1 MRLKISTKALD
12 DHESRLYG
20 HDDSTDTV
28 LVHQDRVGA
37 TYTIIKRT
45 KTITT
50 VEISAEAIAD
60 FLDDMD
66 YQHENLREW
75 LRDDDAER
83 IAYGRSCGRAAA
95 SVRKQIENQ

>member
-28 LVHQDRVGA
+28 LVHQDKVGA
-37 TYTIIKRT
+37 TFTIIKRT
-45 KTITT
+45 KTVTT
-50 VEISAEAIAD
+50 VEMSAEAIAD
-60 FLDDMD
+60 FLDDGD
-66 YQHENLREW
+66 YQ
-75 LRDDDAER
+75 AEFNSEDNDP
-83 IAYGRSCGRAAA
+83 YGLMWARAIK